1 MLDISKDDI
10 QGFWIA
16 DFQHLIGWDDFFNPS
31 HCASGGGHAAGT
43 KPAWLHFPAKCWS
56 CCSVWPQWEG
66 KNCDAWVGFLCAFQ
80 LYSVLEDENT
90 PEYPEEQGQFSP
102 GVNSKESL
110 QETLEMDCRME
121 SLSPSLLRP
130 LFFATVYIPSSD
142 TGLFALLME
151 SCAGVKEVAGSI

>member
-1 MLDISKDDI
+1 MLR
-10 QGFWIA
+10 
-16 DFQHLIGWDDFFNPS
+16 
-31 HCASGGGHAAGT
+31 
-43 KPAWLHFPAKCWS
+43 
-56 CCSVWPQWEG
+56 WEG
-66 KNCDAWVGFLCAFQ
+66 KNCEVCVDAVCTFQ
-80 LYSVLEDENT
+80 LYSVLDDENT

-121 SLSPSLLRP
+121 SSPLLRP
-130 LFFATVYIPSSD
+130 LFFATVYVPSSD